1 MNIGSITVTTA
12 SDYAAAD
19 QLARTVL
26 HTLDAQIHDNLEL
39 KGQAMNEEQ
48 RAEIDTIIQEL
59 TDKKKKV
66 IANYI
71 KLQDDL
77 ITQFTTE

>member
-26 HTLDAQIHDNLEL
+26 HTLDAEVHDNLEL
-39 KGQAMNEEQ
+39 KGQAKTDEE
-48 RAEIDTIIQEL
+48 RAAIDAAIEEIKTKRD
-59 TDKKKKV
+59 KV
-66 IANYI
+66 IAHYI
-71 KLQDDL
+71 ELQEDL
-77 ITQFTTE
+77 MTQFTS